1 MYVALQIASA
11 LATLSEPFLPFTS
24 EKLKKILNLKSNEY
38 KVGCGNGRLTWHYAP
53 LAAHV
58 IGIDPDAARIRKAQQ
73 DVPLSLFNRVD
84 FQTTSLQA
92 YQPPHTFDLI
102 LFSWSL

>member
-1 MYVALQIASA
+1 MTVQIDPEGREKE
-11 LATLSEPFLPFTS
+11 TLLDFMGDLTGKRVLE
-24 EKLKKILNLKSNEY
+24 
-38 KVGCGNGRLTWHYAP
+38 VGCGNGRLTWHYAP

>member
-1 MYVALQIASA
+1 MTVQIDPEGREKE
-11 LATLSEPFLPFTS
+11 TLLDFMGDLTGKRVLE
-24 EKLKKILNLKSNEY
+24 
-38 KVGCGNGRLTWHYAP
+38 VGCGNGRLTWHYAP

-58 IGIDPDAARIRKAQQ
+58 IGIDPDAERIRKAQQ
-73 DVPLSLFNRVD
+73 DVPLSLFDRVD

-92 YQPPHTFDLI
+92 YQPPHAFDLI